1 MKIEKN
7 TVSLRLS
14 DEQKQFIETLGD
26 GSLSRGVNELI
37 AFHQKYHHSIMEQK
51 VDPFIDQLSAMELE
65 IEKIDKLFWRE
76 EKNREAEIELLKEQ
90 AKKLKEIE
98 FQNRITKI
106 RSMSVVHNHI

>member
-1 MKIEKN
+1 
-7 TVSLRLS
+7 
-14 DEQKQFIETLGD
+14 
-26 GSLSRGVNELI
+26 
-37 AFHQKYHHSIMEQK
+37 
-51 VDPFIDQLSAMELE
+51 MELE